1 MRLTV
6 NGDVVEIGASVTVA
20 DLVAERAPEQRRVA
34 VARNGEVVSRGQW
47 ATTALAEGDEVEVLV
62 PTAGG

>member
-6 NGDVVEIGASVTVA
+6 NGAPVEVAASVTVA
-20 DLVAERAPEQRRVA
+20 DLVAERAPEHRRVA
-34 VARNGEVVSRGQW
+34 VARNGEVVTRGEW
-47 ATTALAEGDEVEVLV
+47 ATTSLAEGDEVEVLV